1 MIYDIKLGPMCE
13 IGMGGH
19 EVGDLR
25 INGVV
30 VCQVASAYVAIDH
43 AYIIDPEHGYVVCL
57 DVPTPLD
64 FSIDFTIVRLSDF
77 ATKRA
82 GKKLDYGEMLPEQSR
97 FPVIR
102 YQAFGAVRSAPPQ
115 PLDIDLSE
123 YLTNDGWTPRRTS
136 QPRDR
141 QDVS

>member
-1 MIYDIKLGPMCE
+1 MIYDIKLGPMYE

-19 EVGDLR
+19 EVGDLL
-25 INGVV
+25 INGVA
-30 VCQVASAYVAIDH
+30 VCQVVSAYVALNH
-43 AYIIDPEHGYVVCL
+43 AYIVAPEHGYVVCL

-82 GKKLDYGEMLPEQSR
+82 GKKLDYGEMLPEQSN

-102 YQAFGAVRSAPPQ
+102 YQPFGSVRTNPPQ
-115 PLDIDLSE
+115 AVDIDLSE
-123 YLTNDGWTPRRTS
+123 YLTKDGWTPRS
-136 QPRDR
+136 IPRPKGR
-141 QDVS
+141 